1 MPDETPS
8 ASVNRELTSTIV
20 AAYVGRSQIAS
31 DQLAALIST
40 VQEAITSLGKPA
52 QESEGEGT
60 PRCRFGD
67 RFIAITSSAWIAA
80 GRDRCFAAIS
90 RPVTACLST
99 PTVLTGTCR
108 VSIQ

>member
-8 ASVNRELTSTIV
+8 ASVNRELISTIV

-60 PRCRFGD
+60 PAAPTPVRKGRS
-67 RFIAITSSAWIAA
+67 RSRATSPKQTPS
-80 GRDRCFAAIS
+80 
-90 RPVTACLST
+90 PTAKS
-99 PTVLTGTCR
+99 
-108 VSIQ
+108 